1 MLESLEKSD
10 SDFENQYN
18 GAGPSCDSLP
28 AAGTS
33 GNIDEFMSMQTN
45 FGSFTSLV
53 RAVEDV
59 PLSRILQDQCDLQL
73 GFGGPKQPMYPSF
86 EQQLRMATAGAPP
99 YGNMGRHDA
108 VPVPEPTLMLGYA
121 PPLGSCPPPYQLGW
135 GPSYS
140 KMVGVLQSVCVW
152 CNSQFQHF
160 GTVAEQQQADSLGYI
175 CPACK
180 GKFSGHLGINGPS
193 I

>member
-1 MLESLEKSD
+1 MLPIAIKFVYAVLLSNSKVSLFSK
-10 SDFENQYN
+10 
-18 GAGPSCDSLP
+18 
-28 AAGTS
+28 
-33 GNIDEFMSMQTN
+33 
-45 FGSFTSLV
+45 
-53 RAVEDV
+53 
-59 PLSRILQDQCDLQL
+59 QCDLQL

-86 EQQLRMATAGAPP
+86 EQQLRMASAGAPP
-99 YGNMGRHDA
+99 YGTMGRHDA
-108 VPVPEPTLMLGYA
+108 IPEPTLMLGYA
-121 PPLGSCPPPYQLGW
+121 PPLGSCPPPFQLGW
-135 GPSYS
+135 GAPSYS

-160 GTVAEQQQADSLGYI
+160 GTVAEQQADSLGYI